1 VKLNIIKVNKDVINI
16 FIVEL
21 RSGGSLF
28 HKFNNHLEAQE
39 FLHKNYMNNGI
50 LFEVIEF
57 KYHNNTYYHTIN
69 NDDNTQSILH
79 DDFSFICKYDK
90 SIMTV
95 REALEDH
102 LNNWVVP
109 Y

>member
-1 VKLNIIKVNKDVINI
+1 MVINI

-21 RSGGSLF
+21 RSGCSIF
-28 HKFNNHLEAQE
+28 YKFNNHLEAQE

-50 LFEVIEF
+50 LFEVVEF

-69 NDDNTQSILH
+69 NDGDTQAILH

-90 SIMTV
+90 SIITV
-95 REALEDH
+95 REALEDY